1 MAEKKVTKK
10 KAKAEVMK
18 YARKV
23 SADDVAS
30 TVRKAGVFKKL
41 FSCVVALSA
50 YKEDV
55 MLVFSMLNDYVSG
68 KYDKVPWRIIA
79 VLVGALAYVLTPVDL
94 IPDFIPA
101 IGWSDDCLALAAAL
115 SFARMDLE
123 DYKAWKADRHRG

>member
-50 YKEDV
+50 YREDV
-55 MLVFSMLNDYVSG
+55 MLVFSMLKDYVSG
-68 KYDKVPWRIIA
+68 
-79 VLVGALAYVLTPVDL
+79 
-94 IPDFIPA
+94 
-101 IGWSDDCLALAAAL
+101 
-115 SFARMDLE
+115 
-123 DYKAWKADRHRG
+123 